1 MKAEFNID
9 VKWFGK
15 TASDKVLAAAMKGMK
30 QGGEVAAGEA
40 MKLAPVLS
48 GTLKRSICVTEGGTP
63 DLEQTFEKAK
73 TRDLTEEKAS
83 GQNEELAVY
92 VSANTPY
99 ALRQHEENKNHSKF
113 LERGLQNVQEQIPKL
128 VERQLKKLWQIF

>member
-15 TASDKVLAAAMKGMK
+15 TASDKVLATAMKGMK

-128 VERQLKKLWQIF
+128 VERQLKKL

>member
-128 VERQLKKLWQIF
+128 VERQLKKL